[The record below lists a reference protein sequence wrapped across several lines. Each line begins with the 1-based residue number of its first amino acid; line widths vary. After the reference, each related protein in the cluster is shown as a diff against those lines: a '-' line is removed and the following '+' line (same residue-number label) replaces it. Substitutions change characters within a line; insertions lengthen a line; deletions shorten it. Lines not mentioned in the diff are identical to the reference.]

1 MSKAKDSPD
10 SDEPT
15 ASTIAAGPQTPAAAA
30 APPPKPAPAPKAAP
44 APAPKA
50 SSAPAPAATP
60 APDSFANYTRAMK
73 EALGYRE

>member
-50 SSAPAPAATP
+50 APAPAP

>member
-1 MSKAKDSPD
+1 MTKDSPG
-10 SDEPT
+10 SEPT

-30 APPPKPAPAPKAAP
+30 APPPKPAPVAKAAP

-50 SSAPAPAATP
+50 AQTPAPAPTAVP
-60 APDSFANYTRAMK
+60 GSFSNYTRAMK